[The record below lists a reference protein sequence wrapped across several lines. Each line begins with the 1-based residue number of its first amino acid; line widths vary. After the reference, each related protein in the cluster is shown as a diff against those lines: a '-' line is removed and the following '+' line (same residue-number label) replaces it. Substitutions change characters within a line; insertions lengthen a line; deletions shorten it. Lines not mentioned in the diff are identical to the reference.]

1 MQQMYQMHQAQ
12 QLQQFQ
18 ASQAEAWSGLKL
30 MVFVLGANILFLL
43 LLLLKIITYD
53 YIIINDSSSYYVSST
68 THVSSFFTFLMYK
81 CQRLARIGQRV
92 LSTLFQRDSSDL
104 HVPLESNIRRGLRG
118 GRLFPPRG
126 I

>member
-30 MVFVLGANILFLL
+30 MVFVLGANILLL
-43 LLLLKIITYD
+43 LLLNIITCD

-92 LSTLFQRDSSDL
+92 LGTLFQRDSSDL